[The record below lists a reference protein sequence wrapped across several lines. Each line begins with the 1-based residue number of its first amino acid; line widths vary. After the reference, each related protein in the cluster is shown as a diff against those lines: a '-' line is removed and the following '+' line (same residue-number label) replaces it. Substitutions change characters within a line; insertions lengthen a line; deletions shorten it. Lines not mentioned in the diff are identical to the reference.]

1 VPDAIVKPQHPR
13 AFQSVYASKRSSVL
27 MFQNLKEQKMPALNQ
42 LNAFVAMVVAGEYV
56 QAIEDF
62 YTLDASMQENQS
74 PPRAGR
80 DVLAAHERAALTR
93 VQSIRTTLAEVLAN
107 ENDRVVIHWVFE
119 ITDGA
124 GKIRILDE
132 LAVQEWRDEKIF
144 REQFYYDPAQLK
156 T

>member
-1 VPDAIVKPQHPR
+1 
-13 AFQSVYASKRSSVL
+13 
-27 MFQNLKEQKMPALNQ
+27 MPNAKQ
-42 LNAFVAMVVAGEYV
+42 LNTFVAMVIAGEYV

-62 YTLDASMQENQS
+62 YLPDATMQENQS

-119 ITDGA
+119 ITDRA
-124 GKIRILDE
+124 GKMRTLDE
-132 LAVQEWRDEKIF
+132 LAVQAWRDEKII

>member
-1 VPDAIVKPQHPR
+1 
-13 AFQSVYASKRSSVL
+13 
-27 MFQNLKEQKMPALNQ
+27 MPTFNQ
-42 LNAFVAMVVAGEYV
+42 LNAFVATVVAGEYV
-56 QAIEDF
+56 QAIENF
-62 YTLDASMQENQS
+62 YAPDASMQENQA
-74 PPRAGR
+74 PPRVGR
-80 DVLAAHERAALTR
+80 NALAVHERAALTR

-107 ENDRVVIHWVFE
+107 EGDRVVIHWVFE

-124 GKIRILDE
+124 GKVRILDE